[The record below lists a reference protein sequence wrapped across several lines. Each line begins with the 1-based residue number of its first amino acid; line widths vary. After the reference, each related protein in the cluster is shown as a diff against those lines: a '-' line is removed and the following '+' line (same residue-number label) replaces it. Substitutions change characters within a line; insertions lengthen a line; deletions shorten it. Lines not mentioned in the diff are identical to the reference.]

1 MTKLADGRLPDF
13 DYEKGTMVSLR
24 DDEETH
30 VLVEFEVSEY
40 LSTIFVCMLFALCYK
55 KDCLKNAGKQFA
67 DIYFYYAVLSVTCK
81 AQM

>member
-30 VLVEFEVSEY
+30 VLVEFEVSEF
-40 LSTIFVCMLFALCYK
+40 LSTFFVCLLFAFCQKIL
-55 KDCLKNAGKQFA
+55 F
-67 DIYFYYAVLSVTCK
+67 FS
-81 AQM
+81 

>member
-30 VLVEFEVSEY
+30 VLVEFEVSEI
-40 LSTIFVCMLFALCYK
+40 LSIFFVCALVHDCAFLK
-55 KDCLKNAGKQFA
+55 KMRANSSRIFTFTMR
-67 DIYFYYAVLSVTCK
+67 Y
-81 AQM
+81 

>member
-30 VLVEFEVSEY
+30 VLVEFEVSEF
-40 LSTIFVCMLFALCYK
+40 LSTFLCACCSHFATKQVVHFLK
-55 KDCLKNAGKQFA
+55 KMRANSSLVFTLTMR
-67 DIYFYYAVLSVTCK
+67 Y
-81 AQM
+81 